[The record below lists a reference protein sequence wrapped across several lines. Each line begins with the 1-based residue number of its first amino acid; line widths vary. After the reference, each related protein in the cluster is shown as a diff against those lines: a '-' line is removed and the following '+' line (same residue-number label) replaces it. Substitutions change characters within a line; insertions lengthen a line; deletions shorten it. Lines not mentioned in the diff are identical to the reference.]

1 MPVIWREQ
9 MTTCNDL
16 VDQDHR
22 YLLALFNSI
31 ELALAH
37 SASLQHLPVFFRQ
50 LLDYTR
56 VHFAREEQLQL
67 KVHYPRYMEHKLRH
81 QEITAQLE
89 ALDARIVAA
98 LGPPADSLVDA
109 PGDSLADKPADA
121 PADSLEDPPAE
132 SPVDLPADPSTRAET
147 TADVPESDAPADQP
161 DNEALRAS
169 LEREVL
175 SFAREWVVDHIVKA
189 DLDLKPYLREYPR
202 NFV

>member
-31 ELALAH
+31 ELALGH
-37 SASLQHLPVFFRQ
+37 SASLHHLPVFFRQ

-67 KVHYPRYMEHKLRH
+67 KVHYPHYMEHKLRH

-98 LGPPADSLVDA
+98 LGPPTDALVDA
-109 PGDSLADKPADA
+109 PAEA
-121 PADSLEDPPAE
+121 PD
-132 SPVDLPADPSTRAET
+132 
-147 TADVPESDAPADQP
+147 
-161 DNEALRAS
+161 DNEALRAR

-202 NFV
+202 NFS